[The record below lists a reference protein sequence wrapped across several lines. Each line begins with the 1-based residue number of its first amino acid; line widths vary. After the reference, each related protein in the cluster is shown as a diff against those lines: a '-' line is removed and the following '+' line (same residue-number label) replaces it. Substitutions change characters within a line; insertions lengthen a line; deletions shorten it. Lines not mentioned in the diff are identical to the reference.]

1 MGRVAI
7 VTDSASDFD
16 PARAASLGI
25 AIVPLMVTS
34 ATRPSRPGV
43 EPVDRRVLDRA

>member
-16 PARAASLGI
+16 PARAAALGI
-25 AIVPLMVTS
+25 AVVPLLVTFGNDTYE
-34 ATRPSRPGV
+34 AGV
-43 EPVDRRVLDRA
+43 NMSTDQFWG